1 MFDRLIDLLV
11 GCIDLFKFWIILMPY
26 QGGVLVRLGKFVRE
40 LEPGLHWL
48 IPFGVDQVLTE
59 HTVPQFISLAE
70 SGIISKDGRH
80 IGFHPIVLYKISDIR
95 KALLEVS
102 EVEHAVYDACSGEI
116 GRVLHES
123 TFDEIIGDGILD
135 KLTAACRKRG
145 WRFGIEIMSVQLS
158 GLAVVKNL
166 RIIK

>member
-1 MFDRLIDLLV
+1 MFDRLLDLLV

-80 IGFHPIVLYKISDIR
+80 I
-95 KALLEVS
+95 
-102 EVEHAVYDACSGEI
+102 
-116 GRVLHES
+116 
-123 TFDEIIGDGILD
+123 
-135 KLTAACRKRG
+135 
-145 WRFGIEIMSVQLS
+145 
-158 GLAVVKNL
+158 
-166 RIIK
+166 